1 MILVVILGFTAYFY
15 IIRAFSLAD
24 AIVVAPMDF
33 LRLPI
38 IAAVGVL
45 IYGEALE
52 LWVFVGGAL
61 VLVGNYGN
69 LMAEQRKP

>member
-1 MILVVILGFTAYFY
+1 LILGALLGCTAHFC
-15 IIRAFSLAD
+15 ILRAFSLAD
-24 AIVVAPMDF
+24 AIVVSPMDF

-45 IYGEALE
+45 IYGEVLE

-69 LMAEQRKP
+69 LIAERRKP